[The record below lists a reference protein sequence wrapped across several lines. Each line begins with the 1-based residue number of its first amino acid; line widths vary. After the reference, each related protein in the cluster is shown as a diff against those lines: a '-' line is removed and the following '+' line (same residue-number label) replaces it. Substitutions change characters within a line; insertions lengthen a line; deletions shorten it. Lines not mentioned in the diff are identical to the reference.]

1 MRNKNS
7 SKGFTLLE
15 IIISLAVLVVGVI
28 SLVTMF
34 GSGLNIAGVS
44 EQSSTAIF
52 LAQER
57 MEQLRNET
65 YANIIN
71 EARSALGFASFDR
84 EVVVMYPQ
92 SPDTDIKQVTVN
104 VYWPV
109 KSGEGKIELVSYF
122 VNI

>member
-1 MRNKNS
+1 MRDKNS

-28 SLVTMF
+28 SLVSMF
-34 GSGLNIAGVS
+34 GSGFSMAGIS
-44 EQSSTAIF
+44 EQSSTAVF

-71 EARSALGFASFDR
+71 EARSATGFAFFDR
-84 EVVVMYPQ
+84 EVVISYPE
-92 SPDTDIKQVTVN
+92 SPDTDIKQVTVT
-104 VYWPV
+104 VYWTV

-122 VNI
+122 VNL